1 MKTPAAQKSK
11 QNSQPVIQ
19 NIIIKSVRRTTQDIQ
34 SWRNALTAAEAE
46 QPRRVLLYD
55 LYEDLLL
62 DGHLRSVCDKRI
74 MAVTNSPLIFVAKNK
89 SVDVIAELQEK
100 PWFEALLTEIMN
112 SKLWGHT
119 LFEFMYDNNGN
130 FIGEHI
136 PRKNVEHKAGIIL
149 KNQTDTT
156 GILYRED
163 KSRAPWLL
171 ETGTWKQHGLL
182 LPAAQYVIY
191 KRGNFGDWA
200 QYAEVF
206 GMPWKVGEY
215 NGFDEKNRQQ
225 LEAALE
231 AAGGNANIIIP
242 EGTKLDIKF
251 ATSAGDGSLY
261 EKLKDACDESLS
273 ILILGQTMTTKDT
286 SGSGYAQG
294 KIHSSVEQDM
304 HRSDRRFV
312 ARILNN
318 DLNPLLALHGFP
330 VAEGKWV
337 YKEEEN
343 IELKEKKIN
352 IDMQV
357 ARQVPVDDDY
367 FYETYGIPKPA
378 NYNELKAAKEAARLA
393 VAAAVAGGED
403 PDPDKE
409 DPKNLPDKTQDPEL
423 KKTKKLSDKQTFA
436 ERFFSFFS

>member
-1 MKTPAAQKSK
+1 MKTPTAQKSK

-19 NIIIKSVRRTTQDIQ
+19 NIIIKPIRRTTQDIQ
-34 SWRNALTAAEAE
+34 TWRNAMTAAEAE

-74 MAVTNSPLIFVAKNK
+74 MAVTNSPLIFVTKNK
-89 SVDVIAELQEK
+89 SVDIIAELQEK

-119 LFEFMYDNNGN
+119 LFEFMYDEEGN
-130 FIGEHI
+130 FTGEHI
-136 PRKNVEHKAGIIL
+136 PRKNVEHKTGIIL
-149 KNQTDTT
+149 KNQTDTN
-156 GILYRED
+156 GESYREN

-182 LPAAQYVIY
+182 LAAAQYVIY

-200 QYAEVF
+200 QYAEIF
-206 GMPWKVGEY
+206 GMPWKVATY
-215 NGFDEKNRQQ
+215 NSFDEKNRQQ
-225 LEAALE
+225 LETALE
-231 AAGGNANIIIP
+231 EAGGNANIIIP
-242 EGTKLDIKF
+242 EGTNIDIKF

-261 EKLKDACDESLS
+261 QKLKDACDEATS

-294 KIHSSVEQDM
+294 LIHSSVEQEL

-312 ARILNN
+312 TRILN
-318 DLNPLLALHGFP
+318 DKLTPLLALHGFP

-343 IELKEKKIN
+343 VDVKTKKIA

-357 ARQVPVDDDY
+357 AQQVPVDDDY
-367 FYETYGIPKPA
+367 FYETYGVPKPA
-378 NYNELKAAKEAARLA
+378 NYDELKATKEAAR
-393 VAAAVAGGED
+393 VAAATAPASNPETD
-403 PDPDKE
+403 PEKDPG
-409 DPKNLPDKTQDPEL
+409 KNLQDPEV
-423 KKTKKLSDKQTFA
+423 KKTKKLAARQNLL
-436 ERFFSFFS
+436 ERFFNFFS